1 MLVKRCYQCLISR
14 FRWGQLQTSLFC
26 NPNRKVQNSKY
37 TETELKKLEYATT
50 VAGEKELNLVYD
62 DIFERNT
69 PSGDDAKAHAENPCG
84 HFGTQGFS
92 ARRDGRYNK
101 GIISIIYLEIV

>member
-1 MLVKRCYQCLISR
+1 M
-14 FRWGQLQTSLFC
+14 
-26 NPNRKVQNSKY
+26 
-37 TETELKKLEYATT
+37 EYATT